1 MEHAYFFQH
10 AETNTGSVLPCAH
23 DPEVRC
29 VGVLVILAGLG
40 SDLNLLREDE
50 LNTPHIQPV

>member
-40 SDLNLLREDE
+40 GDFNGSDLNLLSGRM
-50 LNTPHIQPV
+50 N